1 MPSRREGFG
10 LPVLE
15 AMAAGC
21 PVIASDIP
29 SIAEV
34 AGNAGLLLPLD
45 AGQWAE
51 AISSV
56 AGDEVARGRLA
67 EAGRRRALEFTPART
82 VEQLRA
88 AYRRLGVDLRMG
100 PGAS

>member
-1 MPSRREGFG
+1 
-10 LPVLE
+10 
-15 AMAAGC
+15 
-21 PVIASDIP
+21 
-29 SIAEV
+29 
-34 AGNAGLLLPLD
+34 
-45 AGQWAE
+45 
-51 AISSV
+51 
-56 AGDEVARGRLA
+56 VARGRLA